1 MHEEA
6 RPGKIT
12 KVDGNG
18 FGEPVWQI
26 EIVHRDSGEKQG
38 ELQVGVE
45 TGSTY
50 TWQPVH

>member
-1 MHEEA
+1 V
-6 RPGKIT
+6 RPGAIT

-26 EIVHRDSGEKQG
+26 EIVNRDSGEKQG
-38 ELQVGVE
+38 ELQVGVQ

-50 TWQPVH
+50 SWQPVS